1 MIRCKECRTKL
12 TEDGMFW
19 ITLIS
24 VVIRFV
30 LLLLGVA
37 GVAYWAAIPGHH
49 PVSAAVSPLLLLAY
63 LVIGELSKIPFMSHE
78 SQR

>member
-1 MIRCKECRTKL
+1 MIRCKECRAKL

-30 LLLLGVA
+30 PLLLGVA
-37 GVAYWAAIPGHH
+37 GVAYWAAIPGQH

-63 LVIGELSKIPFMSHE
+63 LVIGELSKIPFASHE
-78 SQR
+78 SNR